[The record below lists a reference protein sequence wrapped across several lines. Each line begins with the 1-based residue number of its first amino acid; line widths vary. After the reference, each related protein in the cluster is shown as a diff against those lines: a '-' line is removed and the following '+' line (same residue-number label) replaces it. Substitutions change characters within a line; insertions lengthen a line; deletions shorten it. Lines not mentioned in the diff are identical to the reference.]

1 MTHSRPPMGTAGM
14 QVDEP
19 AGESDVHFLFFSLE
33 EEKISGRWMDLLVAM
48 HVLVFWV
55 SSMYCTHYSTSNMP
69 VYLADY

>member
-1 MTHSRPPMGTAGM
+1 
-14 QVDEP
+14 
-19 AGESDVHFLFFSLE
+19 VHFLFFSLE

-55 SSMYCTHYSTSNMP
+55 SSMYCTHYSTSSMP